1 MKESRLKRLLQR
13 LAVRTQF
20 WPFTSVYR
28 GLYNLAID
36 LCVRRL
42 QRIRGVRA
50 IYLRRGL
57 AGGQPFYGLSDLD
70 LMVLVDDE
78 QYHLVAERVRYQ
90 YELLRRVIPILP
102 PGELWLYH
110 PRQFRELYEH
120 SLFYRNRFLQGRLEW
135 RRLYGEDL
143 FKDLPPPVPGEE
155 RELALE
161 ELHPAWF
168 YLAQELNPDA
178 LHPPYLRRYVS
189 YKAVADAARAA
200 LVAQGEDPP
209 LSREAAWARA
219 CREYPELSQDLEEAG
234 RRRHDLL
241 SPAPVAADP
250 LLRAFLGLARRALR
264 AGPPVASARLRLRIP
279 PLSPETLEIFLPRG
293 AVREIS
299 QACAALKGVERAVLL
314 PRLSFEAVA
323 VSGLDPGALAGA
335 TMDALDLVLIGQRL
349 PPADELRAF
358 NLALDRFRPQL
369 NTYFCD
375 LEVALALR
383 PFQGRTIKALG
394 YDPEFFAGLHST
406 TRLEGS
412 LELAGAVEVD
422 HVFPRADALAHRTH
436 TLLQLFRQ
444 PEAFRLPIPSFFA
457 LFWEAARAAVLVA
470 QARRPGLE
478 VTEVPVSSGQVLESL
493 SALTPEVA
501 PALKQIHRE
510 YLKGV
515 KGEAAEALRY
525 ICWAGQYAVH
535 LQDLLFPS
543 GEGTPLPLPP
553 VRMESTISVMI
564 VTRNRESLLGLAL
577 KSLVNQERPPDQ
589 VVVVDNASS
598 DGTSRL
604 ARSFAQQLPLTL
616 VREETVGIPYARNT
630 GLKHCTGDLV
640 AVMDDDCVAGE
651 RWLKELEL
659 PFLKDPHIG
668 AVGGS
673 ILPLESQSGLVARFY
688 SSRMDQATTQG
699 AKTT

>member
-78 QYHLVAERVRYQ
+78 QHHLVAERVRYQ

-143 FKDLPPPVPGEE
+143 FKDLPSPVPGEE

-168 YLAQELNPDA
+168 YLAQELNPDT

-250 LLRAFLGLARRALR
+250 LLRAYLGLARRALR
-264 AGPPVASARLRLRIP
+264 TAPPGASARLRLR
-279 PLSPETLEIFLPRG
+279 
-293 AVREIS
+293 
-299 QACAALKGVERAVLL
+299 
-314 PRLSFEAVA
+314 
-323 VSGLDPGALAGA
+323 
-335 TMDALDLVLIGQRL
+335 
-349 PPADELRAF
+349 
-358 NLALDRFRPQL
+358 DR
-369 NTYFCD
+369 
-375 LEVALALR
+375 
-383 PFQGRTIKALG
+383 K
-394 YDPEFFAGLHST
+394 
-406 TRLEGS
+406 
-412 LELAGAVEVD
+412 
-422 HVFPRADALAHRTH
+422 
-436 TLLQLFRQ
+436 
-444 PEAFRLPIPSFFA
+444 
-457 LFWEAARAAVLVA
+457 
-470 QARRPGLE
+470 
-478 VTEVPVSSGQVLESL
+478 
-493 SALTPEVA
+493 
-501 PALKQIHRE
+501 
-510 YLKGV
+510 
-515 KGEAAEALRY
+515 
-525 ICWAGQYAVH
+525 
-535 LQDLLFPS
+535 
-543 GEGTPLPLPP
+543 
-553 VRMESTISVMI
+553 SV
-564 VTRNRESLLGLAL
+564 V
-577 KSLVNQERPPDQ
+577 
-589 VVVVDNASS
+589 
-598 DGTSRL
+598 
-604 ARSFAQQLPLTL
+604 
-616 VREETVGIPYARNT
+616 
-630 GLKHCTGDLV
+630 
-640 AVMDDDCVAGE
+640 
-651 RWLKELEL
+651 
-659 PFLKDPHIG
+659 
-668 AVGGS
+668 
-673 ILPLESQSGLVARFY
+673 
-688 SSRMDQATTQG
+688 
-699 AKTT
+699 